1 VSQDY
6 SGPLLDRAAIESL
19 LAELGERCAAK
30 GFNVEMFLVGG
41 AAMALAYSRLR
52 TTRDLD
58 AIFEPKV
65 RVYEEARRVAAERG
79 LPPDWL
85 NDGVKGLLPDQKDT
99 GPQVTFASNGISV
112 AIASAEYL
120 FAMKAASAR
129 QEADGADLL
138 TLAGILHITTPTEA
152 TALIERFYDP
162 SRLSAKS
169 RFFIEGVF
177 ADAHLV
183 RSEGFEPPTS

>member
-1 VSQDY
+1 MSQDDW
-6 SGPLLDRAAIESL
+6 GPLLDRAHIESL
-19 LAELGERCAAK
+19 ITELGERCAAR
-30 GFNVEMFLVGG
+30 GFTVEMFLVGG

-58 AIFEPKV
+58 AIFEPKTL
-65 RVYEEARRVAAERG
+65 VYEEARRLAADRG

-85 NDGVKGLLPDQKDT
+85 NDAVKGLLPDRHDT
-99 GPQVTFASNGISV
+99 GEQVTFSSNGISV

-129 QEADGADLL
+129 QEADGEDLL
-138 TLAGILHITTPTEA
+138 TLAALLRITTETQA
-152 TALIERFYDP
+152 TAMIERFYAP

-169 RFFIEGVF
+169 RFFIQGIF
-177 ADAHLV
+177 ADPANDV
-183 RSEGFEPPTS
+183 QPEPEQPPS